1 MTLILRK
8 QHAQDRIEERQPPP
22 DWTDDDY
29 AVVDEMLVGRIYR
42 QQMQGDIKLR
52 RLWWCMQD
60 RTVERRGLAGALP
73 FGPSDLIDALAVDL
87 FGAQCQI
94 QLLADH
100 RAHESADRVRLPAS
114 YS

>member
-1 MTLILRK
+1 
-8 QHAQDRIEERQPPP
+8 
-22 DWTDDDY
+22 
-29 AVVDEMLVGRIYR
+29 
-42 QQMQGDIKLR
+42 
-52 RLWWCMQD
+52 MQD

-73 FGPSDLIDALAVDL
+73 CGPSDLIDELAVDL